1 MNERFF
7 HKPKMYYS
15 TDKLIR
21 SYGVPAPTPAFVYN
35 AVGSKPL
42 PTKDDIIVDTVDSI
56 AARFNLRYNEQ
67 KWLDATTQLLADDP
81 DVLQKFVEGD
91 MTIFTASQ
99 FNQLGGLSAL
109 GKFEERDE
117 VFEALRQSVLVRQS
131 LLAV

>member
-1 MNERFF
+1 
-7 HKPKMYYS
+7 MYYS

-35 AVGSKPL
+35 AVGKKKL

-81 DVLQKFVEGD
+81 EALQKFVEGD

-109 GKFEERDE
+109 GKFETRDE